1 MKCKIT
7 SVQTYDKLRIIGK
20 LPQKVS
26 EAYCEWLPFAQ
37 PLSADNTATCRQF
50 LNKTGKAKKKPAHIK
65 VVITKPKNTPT

>member
-7 SVQTYDKLRIIGK
+7 PVQTYDKLRIIGK

-37 PLSADNTATCRQF
+37 PLSAGNTATWRQF
-50 LNKTGKAKKKPAHIK
+50 LNKTGKAKKTAHIK